1 MLQLPNIQAIFS
13 LRLLNLLSI
22 WHCWLPLCSMEPSYS
37 IFYIIFSLILLPALP
52 ISPSQTPPPV
62 FFFFFQLMVEVSI
75 LGPFL
80 IVWMLCTISF
90 TPMVSTISH
99 KQVPKTMVSMVTILI
114 TDVVG
119 SLSNSYLF
127 PFSLKT
133 EPWFCSRKRC
143 QYTYMES
150 GPLPQPKKWTM
161 TNLSNYAH
169 LIPHCQETRDPL
181 MASGSWAVD
190 SSGLLRNIIFKD

>member
-1 MLQLPNIQAIFS
+1 
-13 LRLLNLLSI
+13 
-22 WHCWLPLCSMEPSYS
+22 MEPSYS

-62 FFFFFQLMVEVSI
+62 FLFFFQLMEEVSI

-133 EPWFCSRKRC
+133 EPGFVLERGVNIHTWKVDLFHN
-143 QYTYMES
+143 
-150 GPLPQPKKWTM
+150 PKKWTM

-190 SSGLLRNIIFKD
+190 SSGLLRNIIFKG